1 MTQQERS
8 QQTGR
13 MGLVWYRTGLRLEDN
28 TALFAALQEN
38 ESVVCLYVLDDNYM
52 RGADIGAARAAF
64 LLDSLAEL
72 GREIAAHGGQLILR
86 RTREVPSEVV
96 RTAQEVGAGRI
107 YVHDDYLPY
116 PKKRDATVREMAA
129 AEGIGF
135 QSYRDLLLVDPA
147 RVLSEE
153 GAPYT
158 VFTPFKRR
166 WEGLL
171 NTPPR
176 YEMAP
181 LLPRLRQ
188 SKRFSSAP
196 LPTLADYGLS
206 LTQRIEPGGAGRAQD
221 RLAEFVRAGLPL
233 YHQNRDICADP
244 NSTSR
249 LSMHLKWG
257 TLSVRDCYRA
267 ARAQEGPG
275 ADKWIDELAWR
286 EFFHAVIFHFPHA
299 LTGPM
304 LPEYG
309 DFPWSDDQDHF
320 EAWKAGQTGY
330 PFVDAG
336 MRQMNATGWMHNRLR
351 QVVASYLCKDLGFN
365 WQEGERYFMQQL
377 VDGDWPSNNGGW
389 QWVAGTGTDP
399 RRATRIFNP
408 VLQQERYD
416 PEFSY
421 IRQWVP
427 EYGTTRYPAPIVRHE
442 EGREAF
448 LERFRST
455 APARQAAREARK
467 EEKRRRRRERKGG
480 AAKTVPTEMGEG
492 S

>member
-1 MTQQERS
+1 MAEHRS
-8 QQTGR
+8 ETAANR
-13 MGLVWYRTGLRLEDN
+13 AGLVWYRTGLRLEDN
-28 TALFAALQEN
+28 TALFEALREN

-52 RGADIGAARAAF
+52 RGADIGAARGAF

-72 GREIAAHGGQLILR
+72 TQEIEAYGGQLIVR
-86 RTREVPSEVV
+86 RTRDVPPEVV

-116 PKKRDATVREMAA
+116 PIQRDAKVRALAA

-135 QSYRDLLLVDPA
+135 HSYRDILLVDPTK
-147 RVLSEE
+147 VLTDE
-153 GAPYT
+153 GSPYT

-171 NTPPR
+171 NTPAR
-176 YEMAP
+176 FDLAP
-181 LLPRLRQ
+181 LLHRLRQ
-188 SKRFSSAP
+188 PKRFPSAD
-196 LPTLADYGLS
+196 LPTLGDYGLH
-206 LTQRIEPGGAGRAQD
+206 LRQQIEKGGAKRAQD
-221 RLAEFVRAGLPL
+221 RLAEFVREGLPV
-233 YHQNRDICADP
+233 YHQNRDLCADP

-257 TLSVRDCYRA
+257 TVSVRDCYRA
-267 ARAQEGPG
+267 ARAQNGPG

-309 DFPWSDDQDHF
+309 NFPWSDNTDHL
-320 EAWKAGQTGY
+320 EAWKAGRTGY

-351 QVVASYLCKDLGFN
+351 QVVASYLCKDLGIN
-365 WQEGERYFMQQL
+365 WQEGERYFMQML
-377 VDGDWPSNNGGW
+377 VDGDWPANNGGW
-389 QWVAGTGTDP
+389 QWVAGSGTDP

-408 VLQQERYD
+408 VLQMERYD
-416 PEFSY
+416 PQAAY
-421 IRQWVP
+421 VRQWVP
-427 EYGTTRYPAPIVRHE
+427 EYGTSRYSDPIVRHE
-442 EGREAF
+442 AGRDAF

-455 APARQAAREARK
+455 APGRQEIRDTRK
-467 EEKRRRRRERKGG
+467 EAKLQQRQRDKAVQRRLF
-480 AAKTVPTEMGEG
+480 
-492 S
+492 